1 MTVRNKLLTAEQS
14 LYPHKEHKG
23 AVILLFCAAM
33 KTVRTVLLV
42 WFQRS
47 VYFSMT

>member
-33 KTVRTVLLV
+33 KTVRAVLISSS
-42 WFQRS
+42 FS
-47 VYFSMT
+47 VQFIFP

>member
-33 KTVRTVLLV
+33 KTVRAVLIC
-42 WFQRS
+42 WFGFS
-47 VYFSMT
+47 VQFIFP